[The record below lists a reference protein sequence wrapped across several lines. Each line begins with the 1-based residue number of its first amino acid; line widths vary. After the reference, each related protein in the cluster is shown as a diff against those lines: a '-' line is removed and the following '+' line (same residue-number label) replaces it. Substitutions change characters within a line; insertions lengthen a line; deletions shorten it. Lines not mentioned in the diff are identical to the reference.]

1 MQQSTTQSY
10 VELVLL
16 SAIWGSS
23 FLFLRIAAP
32 EFGPL
37 FLVQMRVLSAVLV
50 MLPMCILMGK
60 WPDLVANWRMI
71 FLISLTNMAVPFC
84 FFAFAALYVSAG
96 LLSIMNA
103 TVPFFTALIAFFVFG
118 QRLAMLSILGMAV
131 GFAGVIVLVFDPQA
145 IGMGAGSALA
155 VPAVLLA
162 CFLYGIALNL
172 VAHKLAGVSGLA
184 ITAGSLLF
192 SSLLLL
198 PFSLQAIPETMPA
211 APVWAAVAALGIG
224 CTGLAYLMFYR
235 LISRIGTQQTIMTTY
250 LIPLFSIL
258 WGNLFLAES
267 ITLFT
272 VMGCM
277 LVLLGVGMTTGRLP
291 GLNKLIPQTRAA
303 DKLKGQ
309 K

>member
-1 MQQSTTQSY
+1 MQQSTTQNY
-10 VELVLL
+10 VELLLL

-37 FLVQMRVLSAVLV
+37 FLVQIRVLSAVLV
-50 MLPMCILMGK
+50 MLPMCLLLGK

-103 TVPFFTALIAFFVFG
+103 TVPFFTALIAFLVFG
-118 QRLAMLSILGMAV
+118 QRLSVLSILGMAF

-145 IGMGAGSALA
+145 IEMGAGSALA
-155 VPAVLLA
+155 VPAVLFA

-192 SSLLLL
+192 SSVLLL
-198 PFSLQAIPETMPA
+198 PFSLQALPETMPS

-235 LISRIGTQQTIMTTY
+235 LIARIGSQQTIMTTY

-267 ITLFT
+267 ITLFA
-272 VMGCM
+272 VLGCM

-291 GLNKLIPQTRAA
+291 GLSKLIPHTNAA
-303 DKLKGQ
+303 DE
-309 K
+309 